1 MAGVFCYNGGRF
13 LVRDT
18 RFHPQISS
26 RDPAIVDILRRL
38 KSQKIGDK
46 REYKCR
52 REVCRARSDAVDGE
66 KLALLKQYSVKNIG
80 FQKPDSELRS
90 HLHRMY
96 NRSGRNRAPLSDA
109 SSSSPTSR
117 SEPSDSL
124 YSEPSSISSI
134 GVSSHPRQS
143 AEGVPVYVMLPLDSV
158 WLIDQDGKDP
168 QQVLLRERA
177 IEVGLEMLKA
187 AGVEGVMVDVWWG
200 LVEYNEREYDF
211 SAYSYLFEMLAS
223 KGLKVQAV
231 MSFHAA
237 GGNVGD
243 TCTVSLPSW
252 VLDAGELNS
261 DIFYTD
267 SEGFRNL
274 ECLSLGCDEEP
285 VLFGRTPVQA
295 YADFISNFV
304 DTFSSLLGSTIT
316 EITVGMGPAGE
327 LRYPSYPEGDARW
340 RFPGVGQFQ
349 CYDAYMLAKLKK
361 AADKAGHPEWGLE
374 GPHNAGNYN
383 SRYWETGFFNDFGS
397 WETEYGDF
405 FLTWYSEELIAHADR
420 ILKAANDIIDRPG
433 RRRSILKAFR
443 SLDGG
448 SFFSFAPAVQLG
460 IKIAGVHWWYKTA
473 SHAPE
478 LTAGYY
484 NTRTRNGYV
493 RIFETLAKYGVS
505 ASFTCVEMRDCEHP
519 ADCLCSPE
527 GLLNQIL
534 TTAAAVNVPV
544 SGENALQRY
553 DARALD
559 KIAESALGENVKNGR
574 LEKLTFL
581 RLGDLMIDN
590 WDAFV
595 GLLHR
600 LTKN

>member
-38 KSQKIGDK
+38 KPQKIGDK

-109 SSSSPTSR
+109 SSSSQTSR

-304 DTFSSLLGSTIT
+304 DTFSSLLGSKIT